1 MRYARGDWLCMLDS
15 DDLLARDYLSRAAEL
30 VEEEHGD
37 GGDIATTTSEAT
49 QGLGAWTS
57 SQVAC
62 ATLTRYRPIGVFRK
76 ASPSSAF
83 STGTNFMPRF

>member
-1 MRYARGDWLCMLDS
+1 MLDS

-37 GGDIATTTSEAT
+37 GGDIATTTSGGHTGTGGVDIIPGCMRNFDAV
-49 QGLGAWTS
+49 S
-57 SQVAC
+57 SDWC
-62 ATLTRYRPIGVFRK
+62 FRK

-83 STGTNFMPRF
+83 RTGTNFMPRF